1 MPVDPRKTSTEWPA
15 HGRDPRL
22 SPLSAEA
29 RRPAASAHLDSLTI
43 GFGDVWLV
51 SSSTATLFF
60 IELENR
66 RVHLAGCTTNPTGAW
81 VTQQARN
88 LSFTGLFDR
97 MRFLIHDRD
106 SKFSRAFDEVFR
118 SEGITVIETRI
129 HA

>member
-1 MPVDPRKTSTEWPA
+1 MAEILADPRSVQKPED
-15 HGRDPRL
+15 R
-22 SPLSAEA
+22 PLQ
-29 RRPAASAHLDSLTI
+29 RTLDSLTI

-81 VTQQARN
+81 VTEQARN